1 MAKINYYKH
10 KHDRICDVENGAT
23 NTENYIEF
31 LFNAWRQ
38 LGLTENQKSVM
49 KYIDGMSEFEFNEAI
64 EEADW
69 LLEK

>member
-1 MAKINYYKH
+1 MAEINYYKH

-23 NTENYIEF
+23 NTETYFKF
-31 LFNAWRQ
+31 LFNTWRF
-38 LGLTENQKSVM
+38 LGLTENPQRTI
-49 KYIDGMSEFEFNEAI
+49 KYINDMSELEFNEAI

>member
-1 MAKINYYKH
+1 MAEINYYKH

-23 NTENYIEF
+23 NKETYIEF

-38 LGLTENQKSVM
+38 LGLTENPKKTI
-49 KYIDGMSEFEFNEAI
+49 KYINDMSELEFNEAI